1 MEPQEQRPTLDGPWL
16 EAVLDSLD
24 EGILVCDGEGRL
36 LGANPSAERILG
48 LDIERARGRHLR
60 ELPWM
65 AVRPDGSPLP
75 IDEHPVLKTIETGE
89 PITHMHGRYLRRP
102 GDQPQWLRVNTRL
115 LPTED
120 DVGPPDVVASF
131 SDISEHLRTE
141 QALQERIAFDDV
153 IMRMTAHFVAIEPE
167 DTDAE
172 IERALAEIGTTAGVD
187 RAYVFLFR
195 DGDRADST
203 HEWVAQDISEESP
216 NLQDLPIDRCQWL
229 MRRLED
235 REVVHLPRLADLPPD
250 AAAERAEFERQG
262 IRSIILVP
270 MLLQDRL
277 IGFAGF
283 DAVRDERRWNHTEIW
298 ALRLVAGIFTN
309 ALSRVRT
316 HRALELAAA
325 QLLHHTEEL
334 ERVNEELREAG
345 VMKSD
350 FVAMTSH
357 ELRTPLT
364 SILGF
369 TESLRAQRDR
379 LTDEQRDRFIEGID
393 RQAKRLFRLVDDLMV
408 AARLDAGSLGSASE
422 DIEVRRFVDEAL
434 ETLAYPDV
442 VLDVPDELRARV
454 DPDHG
459 RRMVVNLVR
468 NAQKYGRP
476 PITVAAT
483 VEDRDVVVSVS
494 DEGPGVDPDF
504 EDQLFQKFSRADV
517 QASREQGGTG
527 LGLAIV
533 RGLAEVNGG
542 RVSYTPVRPEVEWRG
557 PDDDRE
563 QLRGARFIVRL
574 PPA

>member
-1 MEPQEQRPTLDGPWL
+1 MEPQEQRSIFDGPWL
-16 EAVLDSLD
+16 EAVLGSLD
-24 EGILVCDGEGRL
+24 EGILVCDGEGRIL
-36 LGANPSAERILG
+36 AANPSAERILA

-60 ELPWM
+60 ELPWN
-65 AVRPDGSPLP
+65 AVRPDGTPMP
-75 IDEHPVLKTIETGE
+75 IDEHPVLRSIETGE
-89 PITHMHGRYLRRP
+89 PITHMHGGYLRRP

-115 LPTED
+115 VPDED
-120 DVGPPDVVASF
+120 DAGPPNVVASF
-131 SDISEHLRTE
+131 SDISEHRRTE
-141 QALQERIAFDDV
+141 EALQERIAFDDV
-153 IMRMTAHFVAIEPE
+153 IMRITARFVAIEPE
-167 DTDAE
+167 ATDAE
-172 IERALAEIGTTAGVD
+172 IERALAEIGTTMGVD

-195 DGDRADST
+195 GGDRADNT
-203 HEWVAQDISEESP
+203 HEWVARDISEESP
-216 NLQDLPIDRCQWL
+216 NLQDVPTDRFQWL
-229 MRRLED
+229 MDQLED
-235 REVVHLPRLADLPPD
+235 REVVHVPRLADLPVD
-250 AAAERAEFERQG
+250 AAAEREEFEREG

-270 MLLQDRL
+270 MVLQDRL

-283 DAVRDERRWNHTEIW
+283 DAVRDEKRWNRTEIW
-298 ALRLVAGIFTN
+298 ALRLVAGIFTS

-316 HRALELAAA
+316 HRALELATA

-369 TESLRAQRDR
+369 TESLRVQRDR
-379 LTDEQRDRFIEGID
+379 LSDEQRDRFVEGID

-408 AARLDAGSLGSASE
+408 ASRLDAGSLGAAPE
-422 DIEVRRFVDEAL
+422 NVEVRRFVDEAL
-434 ETLAYPDV
+434 ETLSYPEV
-442 VLDVPDELRARV
+442 EVDVPDELRVRV

-459 RRMVVNLVR
+459 RRMIVNLVR

-476 PITVAAT
+476 PITVGAT
-483 VEDRDVVVSVS
+483 VEDGDVVVSVT

-517 QASREQGGTG
+517 QASREHGGTG

-542 RVSYTPVRPEVEWRG
+542 RVSYAPVRPGVEWRG

-563 QLRGARFIVRL
+563 QRRGARFSVRL